1 MSLPYDPQNIDD
13 DDFTNSWRDN
23 TDTIFDPAD
32 LGSLDPNRDSPQSAT
47 LEETQSV
54 SVYSKPLDFISPAS
68 THNVDATIQR
78 GSNLGFDHLSNWVPA
93 VNVYPFQNAFV
104 SNNAFSPMQITHSQH
119 NQPIPGFNQ
128 QLSPYN
134 IQYPA
139 VNAESA
145 QDNPFSVYP
154 PLDNDNASNSLPYGH
169 WVIQQAQQNFPPP
182 TLNFHSVN
190 TGYTMNNQYQPDNS
204 RMEISQNS
212 RRGSEATLR
221 GSKVSMNRAA
231 KQRNDPECDPSL
243 LYPKPR
249 TRASWGSKNKEQR
262 HSFNYNEKGQ
272 WLDDLRLNNE
282 QLREYVDN
290 CPKGTVF
297 RVQQAP
303 TQCNHRI
310 GPIDT
315 KCRWEK
321 CLIKSRTIMSGW
333 LRVTFDEFPAETS
346 GGTRDPL
353 LCAGSMHLWCF
364 EQVFD
369 PMEFHLD
376 GRLIPETRQF
386 PFEDRNVT
394 SLEKLTDAGLVR
406 ATYTPWFEK
415 RKAFFDMHGKF
426 PVSLCY
432 EDSLSYAL
440 NRHHIRHQTPARFKT
455 REARAKEK
463 IERGEIPKTI
473 DIHLGNLKTYA
484 ALTKK
489 TNKTNKRKK
498 LQLIRNHMDDVEPP
512 NGDLFSPDTLSPIW
526 LPPPL
531 RPEKEDTETLEQVGS
546 RSRAKSSRKTSSSH
560 RPQAKRRSR
569 RGNNLNK
576 GFARRHQGQTLLPQ
590 PPVDSVQDIDM
601 DTRCST
607 VVVNS
612 NANYTPPGYFD
623 PLDPAHRTLHST
635 VPPSLGISILSG
647 NHQGRLANAYN
658 PNLPQAIPMPGFN
671 TGDRTQLLSSTAALP
686 DARVEQQP
694 GIRDGNL
701 NTPLKASQGNDLMA
715 SYQNETKAIAQK
727 AGQEAL
733 KVLGGSDGTS
743 SNDSSQVHGLGPEE
757 TNPYQYL
764 AFNGPITETTQYPI
778 KGNTEA
784 MDNSIALTQM
794 DIDASQPLELA
805 ACTESPQVAAVAEPW
820 NSMSSFIDPAS
831 YGGYSDTDIFTLFDD
846 SAATTTDGTNGE
858 SRSC

>member
-1 MSLPYDPQNIDD
+1 MSLPYDPQNIHDE
-13 DDFTNSWRDN
+13 DFTNMWRDN
-23 TDTIFDPAD
+23 TNTIFDPAD

-47 LEETQSV
+47 LEEAQSV

-78 GSNLGFDHLSNWVPA
+78 GSSLGFDHLSNWVPA

-104 SNNAFSPMQITHSQH
+104 SNNAFSPMQITQGQH

-134 IQYPA
+134 LQYPA
-139 VNAESA
+139 VNAELA

-154 PLDNDNASNSLPYGH
+154 PLGNDNASNSLPYGH
-169 WVIQQAQQNFPPP
+169 WVIQQAQHVFPPP
-182 TLNFHSVN
+182 TLNSHSVN

-243 LYPKPR
+243 VYPKPR
-249 TRASWGSKNKEQR
+249 TRDSWGSNNKEGR

-272 WLDDLRLNNE
+272 WLPKVYYNNE

-303 TQCNHRI
+303 TQCSHRMESEY
-310 GPIDT
+310 T
-315 KCRWEK
+315 KCRWAN
-321 CLIKSRTIMSGW
+321 CLIRERTIPSGW

-369 PMEFHLD
+369 LMEFHLD

-415 RKAFFDMHGKF
+415 RKAFFNMHGKF
-426 PVSLCY
+426 PVSLGY
-432 EDSLSYAL
+432 EDTLSYAL

-455 REARAKEK
+455 RKIRSMKK
-463 IERGEIPKTI
+463 IERGEIPSTI
-473 DIHLGNLKTYA
+473 DIHMGNLETYT

-498 LQLIRNHMDDVEPP
+498 LQEIRKHMDMVELP
-512 NGDLFSPDTLSPIW
+512 NGGLYSPDTLSPIW

-531 RPEKEDTETLEQVGS
+531 KPEDKDTETLEQVGS
-546 RSRAKSSRKTSSSH
+546 GPRAKSSRKTSSSR
-560 RPQAKRRSR
+560 RPQAKRCSW
-569 RGNNLNK
+569 RGNNLK
-576 GFARRHQGQTLLPQ
+576 KAFVRRHQGQALLPQ
-590 PPVDSVQDIDM
+590 PPVGSGQDIDM
-601 DTRCST
+601 DTRCSA

-612 NANYTPPGYFD
+612 NAKYTPPGYFD
-623 PLDPAHRTLHST
+623 PLDPVHRTLQST
-635 VPPSLGISILSG
+635 VAPSLGISIPSG
-647 NHQGRLANAYN
+647 NHQGSLANAYN
-658 PNLPQAIPMPGFN
+658 PNLNQAIPMRSFN
-671 TGDRTQLLSSTAALP
+671 TGDRTQLLSSTVALP
-686 DARVEQQP
+686 DARVEQEP

-701 NTPLKASQGNDLMA
+701 NTSLKASQGNH

-727 AGQEAL
+727 EGQEAL
-733 KVLGGSDGTS
+733 KVLGGGDGTS
-743 SNDSSQVHGLGPEE
+743 SNDSSQVNGLCPEE

-764 AFNGPITETTQYPI
+764 TFNEPMPETTQYPV

-794 DIDASQPLELA
+794 NTDASQPLELA
-805 ACTESPQVAAVAEPW
+805 ACTESPQVAAVAESW
-820 NSMSSFIDPAS
+820 KSMSSFIDPAS
-831 YGGYSDTDIFTLFDD
+831 YGGYSDTDILTLFDD